1 MESFV
6 LQNTGRG
13 QIAFMLNPPVHME
26 DGMPKHKRRKALREN
41 VQSIVI
47 PQAGSVDLVEKTG
60 LTVKVLRQ
68 LPEVLTI
75 LRNPN
80 VRWVED
86 VNAPTAPPP
95 PAPKVIEQSPFMAAQ
110 AAKYAPEPVEPEP
123 VREAVVPPPPAPPVE
138 EPKPA
143 PEPVKV
149 LEAPPAAMPAGLPPG
164 AAPAA
169 PEPVRTGKVKGG
181 KNTAKGN
188 SKP

>member
-1 MESFV
+1 MESFT

-60 LTVKVLRQ
+60 LSVKVLRQ
-68 LPEVLTI
+68 LPEILTI

-86 VNAPTAPPP
+86 VNAPTTPPVEP
-95 PAPKVIEQSPFMAAQ
+95 KPAPLPPVE
-110 AAKYAPEPVEPEP
+110 APKPVPVPVEPEP
-123 VREAVVPPPPAPPVE
+123 AREVVVPPPPAPVVE
-138 EPKPA
+138 APPA
-143 PEPVKV
+143 PEPEKAP
-149 LEAPPAAMPAGLPPG
+149 EAPPAAMPAGLPPG

>member
-1 MESFV
+1 MESFT

-60 LTVKVLRQ
+60 LSVGVLRQ

-80 VRWVED
+80 VRWMEDPAGALSPPPPVETK
-86 VNAPTAPPP
+86 PEPPAPPP
-95 PAPKVIEQSPFMAAQ
+95 PVVEKV
-110 AAKYAPEPVEPEP
+110 PEP

-143 PEPVKV
+143 PEPEKV
-149 LEAPPAAMPAGLPPG
+149 PEAPPVAMPAGLPPG

>member
-26 DGMPKHKRRKALREN
+26 EGMPKHKRRKALREN

-60 LTVKVLRQ
+60 LSVKVLRQ
-68 LPEVLTI
+68 LPEILTI

-86 VNAPTAPPP
+86 VNAPTTPPVEP
-95 PAPKVIEQSPFMAAQ
+95 KPAPLPPVE
-110 AAKYAPEPVEPEP
+110 APKPVPVPVEPEP
-123 VREAVVPPPPAPPVE
+123 AREVVVPPPPAPVVE
-138 EPKPA
+138 APPA
-143 PEPVKV
+143 PEPEKAP
-149 LEAPPAAMPAGLPPG
+149 EAPPAAMPAGLPPG